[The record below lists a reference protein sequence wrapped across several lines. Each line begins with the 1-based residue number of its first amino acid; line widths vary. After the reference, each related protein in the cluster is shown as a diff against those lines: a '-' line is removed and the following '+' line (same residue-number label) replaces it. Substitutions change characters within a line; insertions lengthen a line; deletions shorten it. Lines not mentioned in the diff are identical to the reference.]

1 MEVLIISKGTE
12 MLCVPVERLV
22 YVASEGNYSKVVTQ
36 DNRHRIVSFQL
47 GQIEDLIDGQL
58 GDAASRFTRL
68 GRCLIVNVDFVYFID
83 ISKQL
88 LILSDCLDF
97 YKELSVPREP
107 LIKLKA
113 YLEALTAYGKQ

>member
-12 MLCVPVERLV
+12 MLSVPVERLV

-47 GQIEDLIDGQL
+47 GQIEDLINERI

-68 GRCLIVNVDFVYFID
+68 GRCLIVNMDFVYFID
-83 ISKQL
+83 ISKQT
-88 LILSDCLDF
+88 LILSDCLS
-97 YKELSVPREP
+97 YYEELSAPREP
-107 LIKLKA
+107 LIQLKA

>member
-12 MLCVPVERLV
+12 MLSVPVERLV
-22 YVASEGNYSKVVTQ
+22 YVASEGNCSKVVTQ
-36 DNRHRIVSFQL
+36 DSRHRIVSFQL
-47 GQIEDLIDGQL
+47 GQIEDLINKQI

-83 ISKQL
+83 ISKQT
-88 LILSDCLDF
+88 LILSDCLNF
-97 YKELSVPREP
+97 YEELSAPRES

-113 YLEALTAYGKQ
+113 YIEALTAYGIQ

>member
-12 MLCVPVERLV
+12 MLCVPVDRLV
-22 YVASEGNYSKVVTQ
+22 YVFSDGNYSTVVTQ
-36 DNRHRIVSFQL
+36 DSRQHIVSYQL
-47 GQIEDLIDGQL
+47 GQVASLIEEQI

-83 ISKQL
+83 ISKQT
-88 LILSDCLDF
+88 LILSDCLNF
-97 YKELSVPREP
+97 YKELSAPREP

-113 YLEALTAYGKQ
+113 YIEALTAYGNQ